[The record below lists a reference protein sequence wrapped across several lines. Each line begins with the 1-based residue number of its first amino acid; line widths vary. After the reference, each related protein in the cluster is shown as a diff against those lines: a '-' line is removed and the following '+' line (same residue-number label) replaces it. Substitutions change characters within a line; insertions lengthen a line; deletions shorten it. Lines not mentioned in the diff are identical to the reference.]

1 MAEARRALSPPGL
14 SLADASLTPR
24 VQQTADEHTRQGTAS
39 ARQSREW
46 HTRHDA
52 RAHSRA
58 AAGVTDIHV
67 RTLLVT
73 MRSSLKVL
81 VRHHVASR
89 ICLCVRAQ
97 LSSRQHIPLPLACA
111 RCTSRSL
118 KHHAHPAPTPTAQS
132 QTGTPPPGAP
142 IASRSPA
149 LSRASPA
156 CPRVPPPRLQR
167 PCAPQARV
175 RRPPCKRARERA
187 RARWGPSVPA
197 APAAA
202 QKPSK
207 SAESSAL
214 QGLASVTMVSA
225 GSHSYLVGSNFG
237 GLKAA
242 PRCA

>member
-1 MAEARRALSPPGL
+1 
-14 SLADASLTPR
+14 
-24 VQQTADEHTRQGTAS
+24 
-39 ARQSREW
+39 
-46 HTRHDA
+46 
-52 RAHSRA
+52 
-58 AAGVTDIHV
+58 
-67 RTLLVT
+67 

-175 RRPPCKRARERA
+175 RRPPCKRARERE

-197 APAAA
+197 ARRRLRSRRRAPSPPPCKAWPRSRWCRPAATRIW
-202 QKPSK
+202 S
-207 SAESSAL
+207 
-214 QGLASVTMVSA
+214 GRTSVA
-225 GSHSYLVGSNFG
+225 
-237 GLKAA
+237 
-242 PRCA
+242 